1 VNLFSQVQYLISKDL
16 LLEWRQKYALG
27 GIVLYVLSTVFVI
40 YISLSQENAL
50 QQLEK
55 KIWNILFWVT
65 ILFSAVNAIAKSFTQ
80 ENKERLLYYY
90 TITSPQAVILSKIFY
105 NTFLMILLSFICLM
119 IYFLMIGNPVEHIA
133 MFSITILL
141 GGSGFSFIMTM
152 ISAIASK
159 AGNNA
164 TLMAVLSFPLI
175 LPLILV
181 LMKLSRICYI
191 DIAQFSDAINELI
204 LVAAID
210 VMVLGLSYI
219 LFPYLWKD

>member
-1 VNLFSQVQYLISKDL
+1 MNLFSQVQYLISKDL

>member
-1 VNLFSQVQYLISKDL
+1 MNLLSQVRYLVSKDL

-191 DIAQFSDAINELI
+191 DIAQFSDATNELI

-210 VMVLGLSYI
+210 VLVLGLSYI

>member
-1 VNLFSQVQYLISKDL
+1 L

-90 TITSPQAVILSKIFY
+90 TITSPQAVILSKILY
-105 NTFLMILLSFICLM
+105 NTFLMILLSFISLM

-159 AGNNA
+159 AGNNT
-164 TLMAVLSFPLI
+164 TLMAILSFPLI

-191 DIAQFSDAINELI
+191 DIAQFSDAANELI

-210 VMVLGLSYI
+210 VLVLGLSYI